1 MKNYTLQQLENSSK
15 EEGFRIGIFAIGYQ
29 KNIPISVILFPVLYT
44 WHLPF
49 SSPSCL
55 PQVLSNTV
63 DVVLDYTVKNT
74 RNKEN
79 TSSQPK
85 HQVVIIDRMLRSI
98 SSLQGSLASRREVIL
113 ETKIDPTL
121 HFGITIEEMKITQV
135 LNNLVSNAIKFTP
148 ASKRVIFSAK
158 RISSERKLSKP
169 NSVLVPGLCTLPSGR
184 KDMAHHYMLLQVKD
198 EGCGFDIEKMEK
210 IFQPFQQ
217 ENDSTART
225 HGGTGLGLA
234 IVKSIVAEMDGWVHV
249 DSSPQGSTFGIV
261 LPYTSDEQS
270 QPEKE
275 KTQRNGEEKV
285 SKNIHVFVLDDD
297 FLSQMLCK
305 RYCEEKIGVNCTI
318 CSNGNVLLKAV
329 RNLLSSKQKQL
340 LPVVI
345 TETHMSEMSGVDILK
360 SIRSLEGEILAK
372 RECRQ
377 KIINDKV
384 DDSSDGKGREDG
396 EIPLTIP
403 VIAVTALPDEFRVN
417 PGFDHIM
424 KKPLEYSELMRTIC
438 KFSVTGERLHQ

>member
-158 RISSERKLSKP
+158 RISSERKLSRP

-249 DSSPQGSTFGIV
+249 DSSPQGCV
-261 LPYTSDEQS
+261 MY
-270 QPEKE
+270 
-275 KTQRNGEEKV
+275 
-285 SKNIHVFVLDDD
+285 
-297 FLSQMLCK
+297 
-305 RYCEEKIGVNCTI
+305 
-318 CSNGNVLLKAV
+318 
-329 RNLLSSKQKQL
+329 
-340 LPVVI
+340 
-345 TETHMSEMSGVDILK
+345 
-360 SIRSLEGEILAK
+360 
-372 RECRQ
+372 
-377 KIINDKV
+377 
-384 DDSSDGKGREDG
+384 
-396 EIPLTIP
+396 
-403 VIAVTALPDEFRVN
+403 
-417 PGFDHIM
+417 
-424 KKPLEYSELMRTIC
+424 
-438 KFSVTGERLHQ
+438 